1 MISLTVQRAPGNKQG
16 DDIVDPLLT
25 SDAAAIE
32 RGRNAIDAT
41 CTDRATFSCSGPHR
55 RWVRPGT
62 VVEYHGH
69 RSTWRGIIRRCAI
82 TISRDGNSFSA
93 VRSLEI
99 EREL

>member
-1 MISLTVQRAPGNKQG
+1 MISVTVQRPPGNKQG
-16 DDIVDPLLT
+16 PDISDPLLT

-32 RGRNAIDAT
+32 RGRNEIDAV
-41 CTDRATFSCSGPHR
+41 CSDRATFTCSGPHR

-93 VRSLEI
+93 VRSFEI